1 MACYRIWVSDLCL
14 EGVKKCNEKKNV
26 SVFVEMYHAHNF
38 FLLWDLLSNSKLIVK
53 NNVVRFMFAL
63 VMSLNLCNYR
73 KNCGLES

>member
-14 EGVKKCNEKKNV
+14 EGVKKCNEKKM
-26 SVFVEMYHAHNF
+26 FLFLLRCTMHTIF

-73 KNCGLES
+73 KICGLES